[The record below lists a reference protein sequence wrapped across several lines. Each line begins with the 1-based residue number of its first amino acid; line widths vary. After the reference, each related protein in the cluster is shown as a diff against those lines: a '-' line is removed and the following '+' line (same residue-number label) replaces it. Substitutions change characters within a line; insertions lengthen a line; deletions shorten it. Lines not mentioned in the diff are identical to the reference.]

1 MLLGLVALRSLEEN
15 QGHFSWIM
23 DKVNGLPRVR
33 VSENSRDCQTPP
45 SRTLIGGPEMK

>member
-15 QGHFSWIM
+15 QGHSSWIM

-33 VSENSRDCQTPP
+33 VSENSRDCQAPP
-45 SRTLIGGPEMK
+45 SRTLTGGPEMK